1 MNIPEDGAAPGTAP
15 ASAPTVSSPDRP
27 FAPPGIYPGVFAIP
41 EPKPDRAHA
50 ARSGPASL
58 AGLPIIITGASSG
71 IGRATAIACAR
82 AGMPVVACA
91 RRSDR
96 LAELVREI
104 EGAGGKAVAVEC
116 DVADWQA
123 CIKALSICLKRF
135 GSVYAVFANA
145 GYGVEQPV
153 HAMRDDELRRM
164 FEVNLFGSMNI
175 IRAALID
182 MFREKRG
189 HILWCSSCLARLPM
203 TYYGAYTATKAAQ
216 HHLARAMRAE
226 LEPMGIAVSSIHPV
240 GTRTE
245 FFEVAAKGGNG
256 LSSNSPEMFM
266 QSADFVAER
275 IVRCLRRPR
284 AEVWPGFTGFGIRWL
299 AALSTGWVGL
309 SDRMC
314 RVAKR
319 TADKRRR

>member
-1 MNIPEDGAAPGTAP
+1 
-15 ASAPTVSSPDRP
+15 
-27 FAPPGIYPGVFAIP
+27 
-41 EPKPDRAHA
+41 
-50 ARSGPASL
+50 
-58 AGLPIIITGASSG
+58 
-71 IGRATAIACAR
+71 
-82 AGMPVVACA
+82 MPVVACA
-91 RRSDR
+91 RRADR
-96 LAELVREI
+96 LAQLVSDI
-104 EGAGGKAVAVEC
+104 KSFGGDAEAVEC
-116 DVADWQA
+116 DVADPAA
-123 CIKALSICLKRF
+123 CERAVKLCLSRF
-135 GSVYAVFANA
+135 GGVYAVFANA
-145 GYGVEQPV
+145 GYGVEMPV
-153 HAMRDDELRRM
+153 HDTAPDELRRM

-175 IRAALID
+175 IRPAMEI
-182 MFREKRG
+182 MRREKRG

-266 QSADFVAER
+266 QSAEFVAER

-319 TADKRRR
+319 MADKRSR